1 MKILFITHHYLS
13 SNYGGSFASR
23 AYINAFAE
31 NADEMT
37 LLYPVKDG
45 EDLFPEINKKIKTIP
60 VKYDLPKWRKLVDL
74 LCGRIHRYFSI
85 AREMLKEEKFDVVVF
100 DTSLVSYRII
110 KKFKEMGSRT
120 IVIHHNYQY
129 EYFKDNTKGL
139 LSFPTLFWCKK
150 YEKQAVLNA
159 DVNLTLTRQDIEL
172 LANNYN
178 GGNKETFSLLGV
190 FEYKPSEKKDVT
202 ENGNRNS
209 KNRFVITG
217 SLCSYQTKQSLI
229 PWLQNY
235 YPVFKQ
241 LFNDAT
247 LTIAGKNPGIE
258 IQNICRENDIRLVPS
273 PQSMDPIMENA
284 DYYICPTC
292 LGGGLKLRVM
302 DGLKWGLPVI
312 SHTVSARG
320 YDLFEEMGCLISY
333 HNLDGFKRALETL
346 KTSSFEKKTVL
357 RVYQEI
363 FSFEAGC
370 NRVKKLLQ

>member
-110 KKFKEMGSRT
+110 KKFKETGART

-129 EYFKDNTKGL
+129 EYYKDNAKGV
-139 LSFPTLFWCKK
+139 LSFPTLFWCKR
-150 YEKQAVLNA
+150 YEKQAVRNA
-159 DVNLTLTRQDIEL
+159 DVNLTLTKQDIEL

-190 FEYKPSEKKDVT
+190 FEYKPSEKLDVA
-202 ENGNRNS
+202 EKGNRNS

-229 PWLQNY
+229 PWLNDY
-235 YPVFKQ
+235 YPILKQ
-241 LFNDAT
+241 VFNDAT

-258 IQNICRENDIRLVPS
+258 IQNLCRENDIHLIPS
-273 PQSMDPIMENA
+273 PQSMDPIMGNA
-284 DYYICPTC
+284 DYYICPTF

-312 SHTVSARG
+312 SHSVSARG
-320 YDLFEEMGCLISY
+320 YDLFEEMGCLLSY
-333 HNLDGFKRALETL
+333 NDLDGFKRSLETL
-346 KTSSFEKKTVL
+346 KSSFFEKKMVL
-357 RVYQEI
+357 KTYQDI

-370 NRVKKLLQ
+370 KRVKKLLQ

>member
-85 AREMLKEEKFDVVVF
+85 AREMRKEEKFDVVVF

-150 YEKQAVLNA
+150 YEKQAVRNA

-190 FEYKPSEKKDVT
+190 FEYKPSEKIDVT

-333 HNLDGFKRALETL
+333 HNLDGFRRALETL

-357 RVYQEI
+357 RAYQEI